1 MRVTHVVA
9 PAAFGGLERVL
20 ADLLPAMARKGV
32 SVDCIA
38 VLEPGI
44 PQPAFLTA
52 LSASGVN
59 VVIVRV
65 GAREYARERREVLR
79 QLARLGSTI
88 VHTHGYRSD
97 MLIGTAARRAEYA
110 VVSTLHGFTRQGW
123 RGRLYEWLQI
133 RSVRKF
139 VAVVAVST
147 PLAKELEHR
156 GVPREKIHIILNG
169 ISADASTLV
178 SRVEARH
185 ALDLPQDVP
194 VIGWIGR
201 LSEEKNPE
209 LAMATLAKI
218 GPSQALLAV
227 VGDGPLRTQVEAV
240 AKRLGVRD
248 RVRLLGPVPEAGR
261 LVRAFNVV
269 LLTSRT
275 EGTPMVI
282 LEAALGEVPVVA
294 TAVGGVPALLT
305 ANPHLLVRPGDAA
318 GLARATATLLG
329 NETLATREGKALADG
344 VHRSIDGDWV
354 SRYLSLYE
362 SLRPA
367 HGELPARPLGS
378 RS

>member
-20 ADLLPAMARKGV
+20 AGLLPALVRKGV
-32 SVDCIA
+32 SVDCVA
-38 VLEPGI
+38 VLEPGV
-44 PQPAFLTA
+44 PQPAFLAA
-52 LSASGVN
+52 LHESGVN
-59 VVIVRV
+59 VVIIRV

-79 QLARLGSTI
+79 QLAMLGSMI
-88 VHTHGYRSD
+88 VHTHGYRPD
-97 MLIGTAARRAEYA
+97 MIIGTAARRGGYA

-123 RGRLYEWLQI
+123 RGRLYEWLQV

-139 VAVVAVST
+139 VAVVAVSE

-156 GVPREKIHIILNG
+156 GVPREKIRIIRNG
-169 ISADASTLV
+169 ISEDASTLV
-178 SRVEARH
+178 SRAEARH

-201 LSEEKNPE
+201 LSEEKDPE
-209 LAMATLAKI
+209 LAITTLAKI
-218 GPSQALLAV
+218 GPSHALLAV

-240 AKRLGVRD
+240 AERLQVRD
-248 RVRLLGPVPEAGR
+248 RVRLLGAVPEAGR

-282 LEAALGEVPVVA
+282 LEAAHAEVPVVA

-305 ANPHLLVRPGDAA
+305 ANPHLLAHQGDAA

-329 NETLATREGKALADG
+329 DETLAAREGKALADS
-344 VHRSIDGDWV
+344 VHNSTDGDWV
-354 SRYLSLYE
+354 SGYLSLYE
-362 SLRPA
+362 ALRPA
-367 HGELPARPLGS
+367 HGALPERPLGS